1 MAFLQSLFSG
11 QNPALTLVWVF
22 LGLAAILIASF
33 WLFRKIAGARALKPT
48 RSRAPR
54 LAVTDAAI
62 VDDKRRL
69 VLVRRDNVEH
79 LVMIGGPA
87 DIVIEQNIQ
96 RAQPAAAPREA
107 APAYR
112 EAVIAAEAPPPA
124 RPVNGE
130 LAGARPR
137 ARTANGRGKA
147 GQEYD
152 FDDAAETMAAEAEQA
167 PAESAASPAKGAVSS
182 IIAAA
187 RRGRAEPPVQ
197 RTTIQAQATTPQKP
211 MTVAVQAAPATAAA
225 AAAAAPDFEFDL
237 ASELQRDTASAASAA
252 IAKVDQS
259 PPVQAAISFEDELS
273 AEMAQDFDMPRQ
285 INDNSQG
292 SYAAGP
298 ASSNPRA
305 RPEEDV
311 DDEMQ
316 RLLKE
321 LANA

>member
-1 MAFLQSLFSG
+1 MAFFQTLFSG

-79 LVMIGGPA
+79 LVMIGGPV
-87 DIVIEQNIQ
+87 DVVIEQNIQ
-96 RAQPAAAPREA
+96 RAQAAMAPREA
-107 APAYR
+107 APAFR
-112 EAVIAAEAPPPA
+112 ETMVAAEAPPPA
-124 RPVNGE
+124 RPANGE
-130 LAGARPR
+130 LAAARPR
-137 ARTANGRGKA
+137 ARTANGRGRT
-147 GQEYD
+147 GQDSE
-152 FDDAAETMAAEAEQA
+152 FDETETMSAEAEQTT
-167 PAESAASPAKGAVSS
+167 AATAARGNVSS

-197 RTTIQAQATTPQKP
+197 RATVQTQASAPQKP
-211 MTVAVQAAPATAAA
+211 MTVAVQAAPATAAVA
-225 AAAAAPDFEFDL
+225 AAVAPDFEFDL
-237 ASELQRDTASAASAA
+237 ASELERDTSPSAA
-252 IAKVDQS
+252 IVPADQ
-259 PPVQAAISFEDELS
+259 PLPVQAASSFEDELS

-285 INDNSQG
+285 INDNAQG
-292 SYAAGP
+292 SYASGP
-298 ASSNPRA
+298 GSPNPRG

>member
-96 RAQPAAAPREA
+96 RAQPVAAPREA

-147 GQEYD
+147 GQDYD
-152 FDDAAETMAAEAEQA
+152 FDEAETMAAEAEQA

-197 RTTIQAQATTPQKP
+197 RTATQTQATASQKP
-211 MTVAVQAAPATAAA
+211 TAVAVQAAPATAAA

-237 ASELQRDTASAASAA
+237 ASELERDTASAASAA
-252 IAKVDQS
+252 IAKIDQS

-273 AEMAQDFDMPRQ
+273 AEMAQDFDLPRQ
-285 INDNSQG
+285 INDNSHG

-305 RPEEDV
+305 RPDEDV